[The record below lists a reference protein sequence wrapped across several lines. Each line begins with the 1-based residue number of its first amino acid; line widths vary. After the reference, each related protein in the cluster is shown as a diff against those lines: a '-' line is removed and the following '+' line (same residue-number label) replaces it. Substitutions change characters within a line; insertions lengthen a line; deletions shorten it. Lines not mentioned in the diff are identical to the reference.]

1 MAHYQVQEDI
11 DSGLAKYP
19 PPQPQ
24 SIHWPPQLSEG
35 PVVFVRTVI
44 VDKAWTSQLIKR
56 GTKAKCI
63 AIRRTDATVSNL
75 EAVVELPFGQVVTVD
90 STSLRIYHEA
100 F

>member
-1 MAHYQVQEDI
+1 MANLQVQEDI
-11 DSGLAKYP
+11 GNGQAKYP
-19 PPQPQ
+19 PPHPQ
-24 SIHWPPQLSEG
+24 SIYAPPQLAGG
-35 PVVFVRTVI
+35 PVVFVRTVV
-44 VDKAWTSQLIKR
+44 VDKVVSSQLIKK
-56 GTKAKCI
+56 GTRAKCI